1 MSGFDRGEL
10 PGRGHYARWTFTE
23 DGSGEADSSIGAADR
38 SIHIFGDFGSGTLTM
53 QGSNDPLKVDW
64 ATLHDTAGAEIVVTD
79 DAMFMIAENPENIR
93 AKLTGSTDPV
103 LHANM
108 VSRKG

>member
-10 PGRGHYARWTFTE
+10 PGRGHYARWTFSV
-23 DGSGEADSSIGAADR
+23 DGSGDADSSIGAADR
-38 SIHIFGDFGSGTLTM
+38 SIHVFGDFGSGTLTM

-64 ATLHDTAGAEIVVTD
+64 ATLHDTAGAEIVVTTD
-79 DAMFMIAENPENIR
+79 VLAMIAENPEFIR
-93 AKLTGSTDPV
+93 AKLTGATLPN

>member
-1 MSGFDRGEL
+1 MSGLSRGDL
-10 PGRGHYARWTFTE
+10 PGRGHYARWTFAA
-23 DGSGEADSSIGAADR
+23 DGAGEAESSIGAADR

-64 ATLHDTAGAEIVVTD
+64 ATLRDTTGAEIVVTD
-79 DAMFMIAENPENIR
+79 DVLVMIAENPEFIR
-93 AKLTGSTDPV
+93 ANLSGSTNPD
-103 LHANM
+103 LHANL

>member
-10 PGRGHYARWTFTE
+10 PGRGHYARWSFSA
-23 DGSGEADSSIGAADR
+23 DGSGEAHSSIGAADR
-38 SIHIFGDFGSGTLTM
+38 SIHIFGDFGTGTLTM
-53 QGSNDPLKVDW
+53 QGSNDPLKVAW
-64 ATLHDTAGAEIVVTD
+64 ATLHDTAGVEIVITTADIV
-79 DAMFMIAENPENIR
+79 MIAENPEFIR
-93 AKLTGSTDPV
+93 AKLTSSTLPD

>member
-10 PGRGHYARWTFTE
+10 PGRGHYARWSFTE
-23 DGSGEADSSIGAADR
+23 NLEGDAYSSIGAADR

-64 ATLHDTAGAEIVVTD
+64 ATLHDTTGAEIVLTA
-79 DAMFMIAENPENIR
+79 DAMLMIAENPEFIR
-93 AKLTGSTDPV
+93 AKLTSATLPD